1 MPSEEPSVKKHPC
14 PDCTFCQWCGD
25 DRCRLCL
32 GTCAKPRRKLS
43 LAEQV
48 ALYDALND
56 AGACTLADETMDELR
71 GYGLRIAQPCHG
83 YRFSLDPLLLCD
95 FALPRP
101 GERVLDLGTG
111 CGIIL
116 LVLAR
121 RVADLELVGVEHQQ
135 AMAGL
140 AERNV
145 AMNGLAERIAI
156 LHEDVTALTGRFPAS
171 SFDSVLA
178 NPPFRKKGTGRLS
191 PKAGRDLAR
200 HESSAG
206 LAEFLAAAKYLVKPG
221 GRICF
226 VHLPARLGEFLA
238 TAATLKLAPL
248 RLRLVHGTPDAD
260 ARMFLIELAKGRRGE
275 LRVLPPLIIRGAG
288 GDYSAEV
295 SRMLAGE

>member
-1 MPSEEPSVKKHPC
+1 MS
-14 PDCTFCQWCGD
+14 Q
-25 DRCRLCL
+25 
-32 GTCAKPRRKLS
+32 
-43 LAEQV
+43 AEQI
-48 ALYDALND
+48 ALYDAIND
-56 AGACTLADETMDELR
+56 VGNNTHADETLDELR
-71 GYGLRIAQPCHG
+71 GYGLRIAQPIHG

-95 FALPRP
+95 FGLPRP

-111 CGIIL
+111 CGIIPL
-116 LVLAR
+116 MLAR
-121 RVADLELVGVEHQQ
+121 RVADLELVGVEYQQ
-135 AMAGL
+135 AMADL
-140 AERNV
+140 ARRNV
-145 AMNGLAERIAI
+145 AMNGLAERITI
-156 LHEDVTALTGRFPAS
+156 LHEDVTALTGHFPAS

-178 NPPFRKKGTGRLS
+178 NPPFRKQGTGRLS

-206 LAEFLAAAKYLVKPG
+206 LAEFLAAARYLVKPG

-248 RLRLVHGTPDAD
+248 RLRLVHGAATAD

-275 LRVLPPLIIRGAG
+275 LQVLPPLITRGDG

-295 SRMLAGE
+295 SRMLTGV